1 MIEEDT
7 RILSPK
13 EDEKL
18 GHLDD
23 PKEES
28 LRPKRLKEYIGQEQV
43 KSSIALAIEAARI
56 RNNPL
61 DHVLLYGPP
70 GLGKTTLAQVIAY
83 ELGAQVKITSGPAM
97 DRAGDLAS
105 ILTNLSAGDIL
116 FIDEIHRI
124 PKTVEELLYSAME
137 DFVIDIMLGKGPTA
151 QSLRLDLAPF
161 TLIGA
166 TTKYGALTG
175 PLRDRFGIIHRLEY
189 YNEKEIEEI
198 LKRSSRILGIK
209 LGSDAGSE
217 ISKRSRLTPR
227 IANRVLRRVHD
238 WHLVHG
244 DDTKKEIGLNSAQ
257 EALNLLEID
266 HHGLD
271 PSDRRIIKA
280 IIDHYN
286 GGPVGL
292 DALAATTSE
301 EKQTIEDVY
310 EPYLIQKGFIKRT
323 PRGRV
328 VTESA
333 RKLKL

>member
-1 MIEEDT
+1 MI
-7 RILSPK
+7 K
-13 EDEKL
+13 EDL
-18 GHLDD
+18 RLLDPQEGD
-23 PKEES
+23 GIENPRDDEEQS
-28 LRPKRLKEYIGQEQV
+28 LRPRKLKEYIGQEQV
-43 KSSIALAIEAARI
+43 KSSIAIAIEASKI
-56 RNNPL
+56 RSTPL

-70 GLGKTTLAQVIAY
+70 GLGKTTLAQVVAY
-83 ELGAQVKITSGPAM
+83 ELGAQVRITSGPTI
-97 DRAGDLAS
+97 DKAGDLAS
-105 ILTNLSAGDIL
+105 ILTNLSAGDVL
-116 FIDEIHRI
+116 FIDEIHRL
-124 PKTVEELLYSAME
+124 PKIVEELLYSAME
-137 DFVIDIMLGKGPTA
+137 DFAIDIMLGKGPTA
-151 QSLRLDLAPF
+151 QSLRLDIAPF

-189 YNEKEIEEI
+189 YNEVEIEQI
-198 LKRSSRILGIK
+198 LKRSSRILGIS
-209 LGSDAGSE
+209 LGPDASSE

-238 WHLVHG
+238 WHLVHSG
-244 DDTKKEIGLNSAQ
+244 EDDEISLDSAQ
-257 EALNLLEID
+257 EALSLLEID
-266 HHGLD
+266 SHGLD

-292 DALAATTSE
+292 DALSATTSE

-328 VTESA
+328 VTDSA
-333 RKLKL
+333 KRLML